1 MSFYA
6 VACEADH
13 HSWLVPAGN
22 IGEKCS
28 VGRFYLAHGAPYRR
42 WSRVAGVAA
51 YLHPDFSSMGCP
63 AAVRL
68 VPQRFENGG
77 SGPRC
82 CRLATVSGGPVVAG
96 RAGCGWW
103 YLRANPLR
111 MVRRRFSPGSLPRRL
126 TPFSLETSTPVGEGG
141 HPHRAG
147 SGPICR
153 VKPTADNSLEK
164 WGGGLY
170 NDPFPPCFVSAPPLC
185 RKASLST

>member
-1 MSFYA
+1 MRA
-6 VACEADH
+6 VECAVRTIFFRCHRMRSRPPSLACACREH
-13 HSWLVPAGN
+13 RGKLQRRTILLG
-22 IGEKCS
+22 
-28 VGRFYLAHGAPYRR
+28 AHGAPAGGAVL
-42 WSRVAGVAA
+42 RVAAFLHADFATTGVA
-51 YLHPDFSSMGCP
+51 
-63 AAVRL
+63 RL
-68 VPQRFENGG
+68 
-77 SGPRC
+77 
-82 CRLATVSGGPVVAG
+82 LLPVGDVGWQGTAG
-96 RAGCGWW
+96 RWAGYGWW

-111 MVRRRFSPGSLPRRL
+111 MVRRRFSTGSLPRRL